1 MNNQFE
7 TQESRRGP
15 RILVAVIVVLLVVA
29 LAYVQTRDDPA
40 VVEEVP
46 PVPTAEPGPAPRVA
60 EDREARERGDEARA
74 IIARLRAG
82 ESEADLDAI
91 FAKARELQ
99 DQGHLAD
106 AYLLYFYGARQGDP
120 AAALMLGRM
129 YDPTGPDDARSLVDE
144 PIAAQALKWYR
155 IAADA
160 GSASAEDYLAN
171 LRGWAEDAA
180 ARGDPE
186 ARRLLVIWQ

>member
-1 MNNQFE
+1 MNNQSE
-7 TQESRRGP
+7 TQESRRGA
-15 RILVAVIVVLLVVA
+15 RILVAVIVVILAAALV
-29 LAYVQTRDDPA
+29 YVQTRDDA
-40 VVEEVP
+40 TEMVEVP
-46 PVPTAEPGPAPRVA
+46 PVPEAEPTPPA
-60 EDREARERGDEARA
+60 EDPGARERGDQARA

-82 ESEADLDAI
+82 ESEEDLDAI

-99 DQGHLAD
+99 AQGHLAD
-106 AYLLYFYGARQGDP
+106 AYLLYFYGARKGDP

-129 YDPTGPDDARSLVDE
+129 YDPTGPDDPQSLVDE

-155 IAADA
+155 VAADA
-160 GSASAEDYLAN
+160 GSAIAEDYLAN

-186 ARRLLVIWQ
+186 ARQLLLIWQ

>member
-1 MNNQFE
+1 MNNQSE
-7 TQESRRGP
+7 TQASRRGP

-46 PVPTAEPGPAPRVA
+46 PVPTAEPVPRA
-60 EDREARERGDEARA
+60 ADDPEARERGDQARA

-99 DQGHLAD
+99 AQGHLAD

-129 YDPTGPDDARSLVDE
+129 YDPTGSDDIQSLVDE

-155 IAADA
+155 SAAEA
-160 GSASAEDYLAN
+160 GSATAEDYLAN

-186 ARRLLVIWQ
+186 ARQLLLIWP

>member
-15 RILVAVIVVLLVVA
+15 RILVAVIVVLVVA
-29 LAYVQTRDDPA
+29 ALVYVQTRDDPTETA
-40 VVEEVP
+40 EAP
-46 PVPTAEPGPAPRVA
+46 PVPTPQQVPRA
-60 EDREARERGDEARA
+60 ADDREARERGDQARA

-82 ESEADLDAI
+82 ESEAELDAI

-99 DQGHLAD
+99 GQGHLAD
-106 AYLLYFYGARQGDP
+106 AYLLYFYAARQGDP

-129 YDPTGPDDARSLVDE
+129 YDPTGPEDVQSLVDE

-155 IAADA
+155 MAADA
-160 GSASAEDYLAN
+160 GSATAEDYLAN

-180 ARGDPE
+180 ARGDPD
-186 ARRLLVIWQ
+186 ARRLLLIWP